1 MGAFCGQRLFQ
12 PSGRRLSGAPHRW
25 AAVVLKLLTLALWIA
40 PAILLF
46 VYLLWLSK
54 GAPRNS
60 RIAAPRRAHRAVS
73 DGPEAAGQPVERA
86 S

>member
-1 MGAFCGQRLFQ
+1 M
-12 PSGRRLSGAPHRW
+12 
-25 AAVVLKLLTLALWIA
+25 LKLLTLALWIA
-40 PAILLF
+40 PAVLLF

-54 GAPRNS
+54 GARNS
-60 RIAAPRRAHRAVS
+60 RSAAPRPAHRAVS